1 MTTRF
6 RSGKSSGGMEMR
18 GHTRKETA
26 AKPGEGTGPAAVSG
40 QKFLYK
46 SENQCYY
53 KFGYMSKF

>member
-1 MTTRF
+1 
-6 RSGKSSGGMEMR
+6 MR